1 MPMTGW
7 PRPSSDTSCLDN
19 SGQRLRCCSR
29 VPVLEGAADN
39 KNKVLTKRDNRP
51 MAVLIED
58 YALLGNCRTAAL
70 VARDGSLDWLC
81 FPRFDAPACFAALLG
96 DSNNGR
102 WKLAP
107 VDGSAQS
114 RRRYR
119 DGTLILETL
128 FTTDTGQALLI
139 DFMPMEIDSSVVRIV
154 VGVEGRVDFSMDL
167 AIRFDYG
174 STVPWVEKREPH
186 TMTAVAGPD
195 MLVLRTP
202 AELHPMDHHTE
213 SFFSVEAGQ
222 RLGFA
227 LSWQVSHE
235 PVRAGF
241 DVDSALQQTE
251 RFWRDFSDRCP
262 DVGPWTDQVKRSLI
276 TLKAMT
282 YAPTG
287 GIVAAVTTS
296 LPEQL
301 GGERNWDY
309 RFCWL
314 RDATMTLLAFMN
326 LGYFEEAAAWRN
338 WLLRS
343 IAGNPE
349 QVQIMYGLAG
359 ERRLLEYELPWLAGY
374 EQSRPVR
381 IGNGAA
387 SQVQL
392 DVYGE
397 VADAM
402 TQALKNG
409 LPALPRSTEIQKVI
423 MPFLEKVWHQPDAGI
438 WEIRSAPRHFT
449 HSKVMAWV
457 SFDRNAGV
465 LAHSENPE
473 DRERGRHYRAV
484 ADEIHADVC
493 ANGYDAALGS
503 FVQTYG
509 GQEMDASLLQIAL
522 TGFLPVDDPRVTGT
536 VTRIEQSLMKDG
548 LLLRYDS
555 ERSTD
560 GVSGSEGTFLV
571 CSFWLADVYVLQ
583 GRDDEAQLLFERLCG
598 LCNDVGLLAEQY
610 DPQQN
615 RMLGNFPQA
624 FSHIGIINTALNLHR
639 VVCPVKSRAATP
651 S

>member
-1 MPMTGW
+1 M
-7 PRPSSDTSCLDN
+7 
-19 SGQRLRCCSR
+19 
-29 VPVLEGAADN
+29 AA
-39 KNKVLTKRDNRP
+39 
-51 MAVLIED
+51 LIED

-107 VDGSAQS
+107 ADANAQS
-114 RRRYR
+114 RRSYR

-128 FTTDTGQALLI
+128 FTTETGQALLI
-139 DFMPMEIDSSVVRIV
+139 DFMPMDIDSSVVRLVI
-154 VGVEGRVDFSMDL
+154 GVQGRVDFAMDV

-174 STVPWVEKREPH
+174 STVPWVEKRDLH

-202 AELHPMDHHTE
+202 ADLHPMDHHTE
-213 SFFSVEAGQ
+213 SLFTVQAGQ

-241 DVDSALQQTE
+241 NVESALQQTE
-251 RFWRDFSDRCP
+251 SFWRDFSGRCP

-326 LGYFEEAAAWRN
+326 LGYFEEATAWRN

-343 IAGNPE
+343 VAGNPE

-359 ERRLLEYELPWLAGY
+359 ERRLLEYELTWLAGY
-374 EQSRPVR
+374 EGARPVR
-381 IGNGAA
+381 VGNAAA

-402 TQALKNG
+402 TQALKSG
-409 LPALPRSTEIQKVI
+409 LPVLPRSTEIQKVI

-438 WEIRSAPRHFT
+438 WEIRSEPRHFT

-457 SFDRNAGV
+457 AFDRTAGV
-465 LAHSENPE
+465 LGLSENAE
-473 DRERGRHYRAV
+473 DRERGEHYRTV
-484 ADEIHADVC
+484 AEQIHADVC
-493 ANGYDAALGS
+493 ANGFSPALGS

-509 GQEMDASLLQIAL
+509 GTELDASLLQIAL

-536 VTRIEQSLMKDG
+536 VRHIEASLMKDG

-560 GVSGSEGTFLV
+560 GVAGSEGTFLV

-583 GRDDEAQLLFERLCG
+583 GREEEARILFERLCG

-610 DPQQN
+610 DPQQG

-639 VVCPVKSRAATP
+639 AVCPVKSRAAAGL
-651 S
+651 

>member
-1 MPMTGW
+1 
-7 PRPSSDTSCLDN
+7 
-19 SGQRLRCCSR
+19 
-29 VPVLEGAADN
+29 
-39 KNKVLTKRDNRP
+39 

-174 STVPWVEKREPH
+174 STVPWVEKRDPH

-213 SFFSVEAGQ
+213 SLFSVEAGQ

-241 DVDSALQQTE
+241 DVESALQQTE
-251 RFWRDFSDRCP
+251 TFWRDFSGRCP

-326 LGYFEEAAAWRN
+326 LGYFEEATAWRN

-374 EQSRPVR
+374 EHSRPVR
-381 IGNGAA
+381 VGNGAA

-409 LPALPRSTEIQKVI
+409 LPSLPRGTEIQKVI

-457 SFDRNAGV
+457 SFDRNASV
-465 LAHSENPE
+465 LALSENPE
-473 DRERGRHYRAV
+473 DRERGLHYRNV
-484 ADEIHADVC
+484 ADQIHADVC
-493 ANGYDAALGS
+493 ALGYDAALGS

-509 GQEMDASLLQIAL
+509 GTELDASLLQIAL

-583 GRDDEAQLLFERLCG
+583 GRDEEAQILFERLCS

-651 S
+651 T

>member
-1 MPMTGW
+1 
-7 PRPSSDTSCLDN
+7 
-19 SGQRLRCCSR
+19 
-29 VPVLEGAADN
+29 
-39 KNKVLTKRDNRP
+39 

-81 FPRFDAPACFAALLG
+81 FPRFDAPACFSALLG
-96 DSNNGR
+96 DSDNGR
-102 WKLAP
+102 WKIAP
-107 VDGSAQS
+107 TDCNATS

-119 DGTLILETL
+119 DGTLILETT
-128 FTTDTGQALLI
+128 FTTDTGSALLV
-139 DFMPMEIDSSVVRIV
+139 DFMPMAEDSSVVRIV
-154 VGVEGRVDFSMDL
+154 IGLEGRVDFAMDL

-186 TMTAVAGPD
+186 TMTAVAGPE

-202 AELHPMDHHTE
+202 SELHPMDHHTE
-213 SFFSVEAGQ
+213 SRFTVEAGQ
-222 RLGFA
+222 RLGFG
-227 LSWQVSHE
+227 LSWQASHE
-235 PVRAGF
+235 PVREAF
-241 DVDSALQQTE
+241 DLEAALAQTE
-251 RFWRDFSDRCP
+251 GFWREFSDRCP
-262 DVGPWTDQVKRSLI
+262 DVGPWTDQVKRSLV

-326 LGYFEEAAAWRN
+326 LGYYEEATAWRN

-343 IAGNPE
+343 VAGNPE
-349 QVQIMYGLAG
+349 QVQIMYGLGG
-359 ERRLLEYELPWLAGY
+359 ERRLPEYQLPWLSGY
-374 EQSRPVR
+374 EHSRPVR
-381 IGNGAA
+381 IGNAA
-387 SQVQL
+387 ATQMQL

-402 TQALKNG
+402 TQALKSG
-409 LPALPRSTEIQKVI
+409 LPRLPRSTEIQKVI
-423 MPFLEKVWHQPDAGI
+423 MPFLEKVWHLPDAGI
-438 WEIRSAPRHFT
+438 WEIRSEPRHFT

-465 LAHSENPE
+465 LAQSDNPE
-473 DRERGRHYRAV
+473 DRERGRHYRQI

-493 ANGYDAALGS
+493 AHGYDADLGS

-509 GQEMDASLLQIAL
+509 GKALDASLLQIAL

-536 VTRIEQSLMKDG
+536 VAQIEQTLMQDG

-583 GRDDEAQLLFERLCG
+583 GRDEEACELFDRLCG
-598 LCNDVGLLAEQY
+598 LCNDLGLLAEQY
-610 DPQQN
+610 DPREG

-639 VVCPVKSRAATP
+639 VICPVKTRATAE
-651 S
+651 SDAVVG

>member
-1 MPMTGW
+1 MTGW
-7 PRPSSDTSCLDN
+7 PGPSSVTFCPVD
-19 SGQRLRCCSR
+19 SGRRLRCYLW
-29 VPVLEGAADN
+29 VPLLKGPAHN
-39 KNKVLTKRDNRP
+39 KNKVLTKRDDRP

-107 VDGSAQS
+107 VDGSARS
-114 RRRYR
+114 RRSYR

-139 DFMPMEIDSSVVRIV
+139 DFMPMEIDSSVMRIV

-174 STVPWVEKREPH
+174 STVPWVEKRDPH

-213 SFFSVEAGQ
+213 SVFSVEAGQ

-235 PVRAGF
+235 PVRPGF
-241 DVDSALQQTE
+241 DVESALQQTE
-251 RFWRDFSDRCP
+251 TFWRDFSDRCP

-326 LGYFEEAAAWRN
+326 LGYFEEATAWRN

-374 EQSRPVR
+374 EHSRPVR
-381 IGNGAA
+381 VGNGAA

-409 LPALPRSTEIQKVI
+409 LPALPRSTDIQKVI
-423 MPFLEKVWHQPDAGI
+423 MPFLENVWHQPDAGI

-449 HSKVMAWV
+449 HSKVMTWV

-465 LAHSENPE
+465 LAKSDNPE
-473 DRERGRHYRAV
+473 DRERGRHYREV
-484 ADEIHADVC
+484 ADQIHADVC
-493 ANGYDAALGS
+493 ANGYDAELGS

-509 GQEMDASLLQIAL
+509 GTELDASLLQIAL

-583 GRDDEAQLLFERLCG
+583 GRDDEAQILFERLCG

-639 VVCPVKSRAATP
+639 VICPVKSRAATP

>member
-1 MPMTGW
+1 
-7 PRPSSDTSCLDN
+7 
-19 SGQRLRCCSR
+19 
-29 VPVLEGAADN
+29 
-39 KNKVLTKRDNRP
+39 

-81 FPRFDAPACFAALLG
+81 FPRFDAPACFSALLG
-96 DSNNGR
+96 DSDNGR
-102 WKLAP
+102 WKIAP
-107 VDGSAQS
+107 VDAQCQTV
-114 RRRYR
+114 RRYR
-119 DGTLILETL
+119 DGTLILETS
-128 FTTDTGQALLI
+128 FTTETGRALLL
-139 DFMPMEIDSSVVRIV
+139 DFMPMDVDSSVVRLVI
-154 VGVEGRVDFSMDL
+154 GLEGRVDFSMDL

-186 TMTAVAGPD
+186 TMTAVAGPE

-213 SFFSVEAGQ
+213 SCFTVEAGQ

-227 LSWQVSHE
+227 LGWQASHE
-235 PVRAGF
+235 PVREAF
-241 DVDSALQQTE
+241 DIEQALESTDHY
-251 RFWRDFSDRCP
+251 WREFSDRCP
-262 DVGPWTDQVKRSLI
+262 DVGPWTAQVKRSLI

-326 LGYFEEAAAWRN
+326 LGYFDEATAWRN

-343 IAGNPE
+343 VAGNPE
-349 QVQIMYGLAG
+349 QVQIMYGLGG
-359 ERRLLEYELPWLAGY
+359 ERRLPEYQLPWLSGY
-374 EQSRPVR
+374 ENSQPVR
-381 IGNGAA
+381 IGNAA
-387 SQVQL
+387 ATQMQL

-402 TQALKNG
+402 TQALKSG
-409 LPALPRSTEIQKVI
+409 LPRLPRSTEIQKVI
-423 MPFLEKVWHQPDAGI
+423 MPFLENVWHQPDAGI
-438 WEIRSAPRHFT
+438 WEIRSEPRHFT

-465 LAHSENPE
+465 LAQSDSAE
-473 DRERGRHYRAV
+473 DRERGRHYRAI

-493 ANGYDAALGS
+493 ANGYDAQLGS

-509 GQEMDASLLQIAL
+509 GKELDASLLQIAL
-522 TGFLPVDDPRVTGT
+522 TGFLPVDDPRVTAT
-536 VTRIEQSLMKDG
+536 VAQIEKELMQDG

-583 GRDDEAQLLFERLCG
+583 GREQEASDLFDRLCG

-610 DPQQN
+610 DPRAG

-639 VVCPVKSRAATP
+639 VVCPVKTRAAAQAEPDTAP
-651 S
+651 L

>member
-1 MPMTGW
+1 
-7 PRPSSDTSCLDN
+7 
-19 SGQRLRCCSR
+19 
-29 VPVLEGAADN
+29 
-39 KNKVLTKRDNRP
+39 

-81 FPRFDAPACFAALLG
+81 FPRFDAPACFSALLG
-96 DSNNGR
+96 DSDNGR
-102 WKLAP
+102 WKIAP
-107 VDGSAQS
+107 LDAQCQTV
-114 RRRYR
+114 RGYR
-119 DGTLILETL
+119 DGTLILETS
-128 FTTDTGQALLI
+128 FTTETGRALLL
-139 DFMPMEIDSSVVRIV
+139 DFMPMDVDSSVVRLVI
-154 VGVEGRVDFSMDL
+154 GLEGRVDFSMDL

-186 TMTAVAGPD
+186 TMTAVAGPE

-213 SFFSVEAGQ
+213 SRFTVEAGQ

-227 LSWQVSHE
+227 LGWQASHE
-235 PVRAGF
+235 PVREAF
-241 DVDSALQQTE
+241 DIEQALENTE
-251 RFWRDFSDRCP
+251 HFWREFSDRCP
-262 DVGPWTDQVKRSLI
+262 DVGPWTAQVKRSLI

-326 LGYFEEAAAWRN
+326 LGYFDEATAWRN

-343 IAGNPE
+343 VAGNPE
-349 QVQIMYGLAG
+349 QVQIMYGLGG
-359 ERRLLEYELPWLAGY
+359 ERRLPEYLLPWLSGY
-374 EQSRPVR
+374 QNSRPVR
-381 IGNGAA
+381 IGNAA
-387 SQVQL
+387 ATQMQL

-402 TQALKNG
+402 TQALKSG
-409 LPALPRSTEIQKVI
+409 LPRLPRSTEIQKVI
-423 MPFLEKVWHQPDAGI
+423 MPFLEKVWHLPDAGI
-438 WEIRSAPRHFT
+438 WEIRSEPRHFT

-465 LAHSENPE
+465 LAQSDSAE
-473 DRERGRHYRAV
+473 DRERGRHYRAI

-493 ANGYDAALGS
+493 AHGYDTQLGS

-509 GQEMDASLLQIAL
+509 GKELDASLLQIAL

-536 VTRIEQSLMKDG
+536 VAQIEKALMQDG

-583 GRDDEAQLLFERLCG
+583 GREQEASDLFDRLCG

-610 DPQQN
+610 DPRAG

-639 VVCPVKSRAATP
+639 VVCPVKTRAAQAEPDTAP
-651 S
+651 L